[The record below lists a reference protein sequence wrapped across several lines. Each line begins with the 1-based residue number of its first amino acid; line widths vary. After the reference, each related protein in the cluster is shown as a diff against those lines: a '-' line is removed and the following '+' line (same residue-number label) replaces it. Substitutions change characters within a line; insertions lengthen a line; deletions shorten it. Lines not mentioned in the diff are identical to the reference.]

1 MTAFADDYI
10 SPDLIRITTPR
21 YISNSTSFQPRLGT
35 YEYTVG
41 WEGIAA
47 ASCAV
52 TIRRS
57 GDTYV
62 VDASARTYSA
72 VDLLYKLRYEAVGTL
87 SAHQLAPI
95 SFFVNQRENSRV
107 KKTDVLFSRTSDEIT
122 AIRSKGDDDPDKKF
136 ISFSP
141 HNGMLDPFA
150 AVFIARSLPWE
161 VGESRDFDVF
171 NGKSRYFISLHAL
184 ERTTIE
190 FQGEQRKA
198 IVISPYVRNLTTT
211 RPTSKLREAR
221 IYVSDDT
228 QREVLKI
235 SSSVFVGNVHVNL
248 VSFVPATEPRAATS
262 IARTGASDELR
273 AQLR

>member
-10 SPDLIRITTPR
+10 SPELIRITTPR
-21 YISNSTSFQPRLGT
+21 YVSSSTSFKPRLGT

-52 TIRRS
+52 TIQRS

-72 VDLLYKLRYEAVGTL
+72 VDLLYKLRYDAVGTL
-87 SAHQLAPI
+87 SSQQLSPI
-95 SFFVNQRENSRV
+95 SLFVNQRENSRI
-107 KKTDVLFSRTSDEIT
+107 KKTDVLFSQDLQEIT
-122 AIRSKGDDDPDKKF
+122 AIRSKGDDDTEKKLL
-136 ISFSP
+136 SFSP
-141 HNGMLDPFA
+141 RNGMLDPIA

-171 NGKSRYFISLHAL
+171 NGKSRYFISLRAI
-184 ERTTIE
+184 ERTTID
-190 FQGEQRKA
+190 FQDEPRRV
-198 IVISPYVRNLTTT
+198 IVLAPYVRNLTTT
-211 RPTSKLREAR
+211 RPTSKLRQAH
-221 IYVSDDT
+221 IYLSDDE

-235 SSSVFVGNVHVNL
+235 SSSVFVGSVNVNL
-248 VSFVPATEPRAATS
+248 VSFTPAEEPLMPTV
-262 IARTGASDELR
+262 IAQTAPSDELR